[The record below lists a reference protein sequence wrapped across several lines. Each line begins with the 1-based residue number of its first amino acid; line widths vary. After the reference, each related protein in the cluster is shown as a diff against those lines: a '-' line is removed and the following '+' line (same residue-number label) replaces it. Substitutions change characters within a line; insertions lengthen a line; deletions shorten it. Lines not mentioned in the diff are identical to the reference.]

1 MTRIPD
7 PAAVCLTV
15 GRWERGA
22 GPTLPAGP
30 TFRRTSHIGYLSPL
44 PAVTDC
50 CCPSPAVQPRSR
62 RHRRPNN
69 RHRRRQLPQGRPTPP
84 SQRLHLLRAVPTAAT
99 APTTASNPATPA
111 SWRPSVCFEVN
122 AGEAV
127 ALLGDTGAGKATLVK
142 PIPGVHA
149 PDDGSIQF
157 GGIEVRFRV
166 GITLTR
172 VRTAVFALC
181 SSLAALDRLLAVC
194 RTGAA
199 GTLTGGGMLLARGDR
214 GRGYRRNESVRW
226 STSQVYC

>member
-30 TFRRTSHIGYLSPL
+30 TSRRASHIGYLSPL

-62 RHRRPNN
+62 GHRGANN

-84 SQRLHLLRAVPTAAT
+84 SHRLHLLRAVPTAAT

-127 ALLGDTGAGKATLVK
+127 ALLGDTGAGKA
-142 PIPGVHA
+142 P
-149 PDDGSIQF
+149 SSSQF
-157 GGIEVRFRV
+157 PACMRP
-166 GITLTR
+166 T
-172 VRTAVFALC
+172 TAL
-181 SSLAALDRLLAVC
+181 SSLVVSR
-194 RTGAA
+194 
-199 GTLTGGGMLLARGDR
+199 
-214 GRGYRRNESVRW
+214 
-226 STSQVYC
+226 